1 MKRYQI
7 WDKQSPVI
15 TPSGAVFTAEEWKN
29 KYPAA
34 KLDSIVVVCSAG
46 EINGGFYGTLGQMK
60 QNYENQG
67 VDFSAA
73 HTNEEILQT
82 IEDWEDQR
90 AEEAKAAAEEAAN
103 TPSAEERLAAA
114 VEFQNLM
121 NM

>member
-67 VDFSAA
+67 VDFSNA

-82 IEDWEDQR
+82 IEDWEDQKMV
-90 AEEAKAAAEEAAN
+90 ESQAAAGA
-103 TPSAEERLAAA
+103 PSAEERIAAA
-114 VEFQNLM
+114 MEYQNLL
-121 NM
+121 NS

>member
-67 VDFSAA
+67 VDFSSA

-114 VEFQNLM
+114 VEFQNLLAM
-121 NM
+121 

>member
-67 VDFSAA
+67 VDFSNA
-73 HTNEEILQT
+73 HTNEEVLQA
-82 IEDWEDQR
+82 IENWEDQKM
-90 AEEAKAAAEEAAN
+90 AESQVAAG
-103 TPSAEERLAAA
+103 TPSAEERIAAA
-114 VEFQNLM
+114 MEYQNLL
-121 NM
+121 NS

>member
-34 KLDSIVVVCSAG
+34 KLDSIVIVCSAG

-60 QNYENQG
+60 NRYEQQGCIFTEGMSNQ
-67 VDFSAA
+67 
-73 HTNEEILQT
+73 EILDT
-82 IEDWEDQR
+82 IEAFEDQR
-90 AEEAKAAAEEAAN
+90 AADAKAAAEEAAN
-103 TPSAEERLAAA
+103 TPTTEERIAAA
-114 VEFQNLM
+114 LEYQNLLAM
-121 NM
+121 